1 MQDEEYNGLNEQE
14 QAQFYELLEKLA
26 NSDDMAYM
34 AITNKANELLELINE
49 L

>member
-1 MQDEEYNGLNEQE
+1 MSEDEENGLNEQE
-14 QAQFYELLEKLA
+14 QVQFYELLEKLA

-34 AITNKANELLELINE
+34 SVINKAGELLELINE

>member
-1 MQDEEYNGLNEQE
+1 MSEEENGLNEQE
-14 QAQFYELLEKLA
+14 QVQFYELLQKLA

-34 AITNKANELLELINE
+34 TVINKANELLELING

>member
-1 MQDEEYNGLNEQE
+1 MSEEEYNGLNEQE

-34 AITNKANELLELINE
+34 SVINKAGELLELINE